1 MSALEQLAAQA
12 QDYQQLYSTGQ
23 LSASE
28 FKELVENLKV
38 VETIQNDVNDLRVYQ
53 DVSLVDETYLMLL
66 ETLKQKIDSEPIAS
80 GN

>member
-1 MSALEQLAAQA
+1 MSVLEQLAAQA

-38 VETIQNDVNDLRVYQ
+38 VEQIQNDANDFERDQQLREIIVGI
-53 DVSLVDETYLMLL
+53 LT
-66 ETLKQKIDSEPIAS
+66 IAS
-80 GN
+80 AVVPV

>member
-38 VETIQNDVNDLRVYQ
+38 VEQIQNDVNDFERDQMLREIIVG
-53 DVSLVDETYLMLL
+53 VLTV
-66 ETLKQKIDSEPIAS
+66 AS
-80 GN
+80 AVIPV

>member
-1 MSALEQLAAQA
+1 MKALEKLAAQA

-38 VETIQNDVNDLRVYQ
+38 VEQIQNDANDFERDQQLREIIVGILT
-53 DVSLVDETYLMLL
+53 V
-66 ETLKQKIDSEPIAS
+66 AS
-80 GN
+80 AIVPV

>member
-38 VETIQNDVNDLRVYQ
+38 VEQIQNDANDFERDQQLREIIVGILT
-53 DVSLVDETYLMLL
+53 V
-66 ETLKQKIDSEPIAS
+66 AS
-80 GN
+80 AVVPV

>member
-1 MSALEQLAAQA
+1 MSALEQLAVQA

-38 VETIQNDVNDLRVYQ
+38 VEQIQNDANDFERDQQLREIIVGILT
-53 DVSLVDETYLMLL
+53 V
-66 ETLKQKIDSEPIAS
+66 AS
-80 GN
+80 AIVPV

>member
-28 FKELVENLKV
+28 FKELVDNLKV
-38 VETIQNDVNDLRVYQ
+38 VEHIQNDVNDFEKDQMLREIIVG
-53 DVSLVDETYLMLL
+53 VLT
-66 ETLKQKIDSEPIAS
+66 IAS
-80 GN
+80 AVIPV

>member
-28 FKELVENLKV
+28 FKEFVENLKV
-38 VETIQNDVNDLRVYQ
+38 VEQIQNDVNDFERDQMLREIIVG
-53 DVSLVDETYLMLL
+53 VLTV
-66 ETLKQKIDSEPIAS
+66 AS
-80 GN
+80 AVVPV

>member
-1 MSALEQLAAQA
+1 MSALEKLAAQA

-38 VETIQNDVNDLRVYQ
+38 VEQIQNDANDFERDQQLREIIVGI
-53 DVSLVDETYLMLL
+53 LT
-66 ETLKQKIDSEPIAS
+66 IAS
-80 GN
+80 AVVPV

>member
-38 VETIQNDVNDLRVYQ
+38 IEQIQNDANDFEKDQQLREIIVGILT
-53 DVSLVDETYLMLL
+53 V
-66 ETLKQKIDSEPIAS
+66 AS
-80 GN
+80 AVVPV